1 MSKRVVFV
9 DLDHVLADYSTGF
22 HQYETR
28 FPELKFPQQE
38 PGMYMSLKPLDGAI
52 NAYKWLDDNF
62 DTYILSAPSSM
73 NPHSYTEKFL
83 WVQKYLGYG
92 AAERMILSN
101 YKNLCTGDFLI
112 DDYEDGKGQEQFS
125 GQLILFGSAGYPDWS
140 AVIDYLRQ
148 IE

>member
-1 MSKRVVFV
+1 
-9 DLDHVLADYSTGF
+9 
-22 HQYETR
+22 
-28 FPELKFPQQE
+28 
-38 PGMYMSLKPLDGAI
+38 
-52 NAYKWLDDNF
+52 
-62 DTYILSAPSSM
+62 M

-83 WVQKYLGYG
+83 WVQKYLGYE

-112 DDYEDGKGQEQFS
+112 DDYEDGKGQEQLS
-125 GQLILFGSAGYPDWS
+125 GQLILFGSAEYPDWS